1 MNEETTDEKIQRVL
15 DKAIG
20 VGLIVIRGA
29 KCTSP
34 EERKVVELL
43 LGWLREVPKAERK
56 AKLPTDA
63 SFLKQLGIKPMRHN
77 SASRKKGR

>member
-20 VGLIVIRGA
+20 LGLIVMQGA
-29 KCTSP
+29 PGCTSP

-43 LGWLREVPKAERK
+43 MGWLKEVPKAERK
-56 AKLPTDA
+56 AKLPSDA
-63 SFLKQLGIKPMRHN
+63 LFLKQLGIKPMRLG
-77 SASRKKGR
+77 SS